1 MRCDITKE
9 GIPTHIVRKTILDF
23 LTKKYG
29 KDIITNPGT
38 IFVNQHLKL
47 STKGFTCL
55 SRFYSHNRLKRTP
68 GKWKVKHYK
77 LLGEAMKYPY
87 YVTDKSICV
96 FDDTVAFEIKLY
108 DGDVFSW
115 LEAKEND

>member
-1 MRCDITKE
+1 
-9 GIPTHIVRKTILDF
+9 
-23 LTKKYG
+23 
-29 KDIITNPGT
+29 
-38 IFVNQHLKL
+38 
-47 STKGFTCL
+47 
-55 SRFYSHNRLKRTP
+55 
-68 GKWKVKHYK
+68 
-77 LLGEAMKYPY
+77 MKYPY